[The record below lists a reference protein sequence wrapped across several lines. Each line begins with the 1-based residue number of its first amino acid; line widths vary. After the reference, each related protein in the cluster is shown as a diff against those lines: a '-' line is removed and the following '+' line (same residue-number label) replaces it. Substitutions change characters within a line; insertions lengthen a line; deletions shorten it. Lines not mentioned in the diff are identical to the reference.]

1 MNSSDAPVVNKITV
15 PSDGH
20 LYRAIDELKERMSER
35 MDDIVGRLDR
45 MERDRQD
52 VVTRR
57 EFEAERKLIDER
69 LQNQADRLADLK
81 NREAENKVRNRFW
94 IATSIPALSFVSA
107 WVMRLIG

>member
-1 MNSSDAPVVNKITV
+1 MNSSDSPVVNKITV

-57 EFEAERKLIDER
+57 EFEAERALIDER
-69 LQNQADRLADLK
+69 LKSQAERLADLK
-81 NREAENKVRNRFW
+81 TREAENKVRNRFW
-94 IATSIPALSFVSA
+94 IATSIPILSFISA
-107 WVMRLIG
+107 WVMRFIG

>member
-15 PSDGH
+15 PGDGH

-52 VVTRR
+52 AVTRR
-57 EFEAERKLIDER
+57 EFEAEKALIEER
-69 LQNQADRLADLK
+69 LKNQAARLADLQA
-81 NREAENKVRNRFW
+81 REAENKVRNRFW

-107 WVMRLIG
+107 WVMRLIQ